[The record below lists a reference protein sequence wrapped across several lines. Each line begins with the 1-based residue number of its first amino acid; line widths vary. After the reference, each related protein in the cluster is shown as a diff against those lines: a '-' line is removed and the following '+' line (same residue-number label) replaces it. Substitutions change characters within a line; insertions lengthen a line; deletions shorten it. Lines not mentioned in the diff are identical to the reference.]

1 MSFKSYVS
9 AAVAATLALSSLS
22 SFAQVVER
30 RGNVV
35 IVQQQPDHSRY
46 DHRDQRN
53 DRRYDDRRNDR
64 QVQIG
69 SDRRYDRN
77 DRYDR
82 HDNRRWQNQ
91 RPVEVH
97 NNYYYGARGP
107 QFVRGHRLPNELR
120 VRQYVVNDYR
130 GHHLPAPSYGHQWV
144 QVGGDYVL
152 AAIAT
157 GIIASVIL
165 SR

>member
-30 RGNVV
+30 RGNVIV
-35 IVQQQPDHSRY
+35 VQQRD

-82 HDNRRWQNQ
+82 HDNRRGPIQ

-107 QFVRGHRLPNELR
+107 QFVRGHRLPSELR